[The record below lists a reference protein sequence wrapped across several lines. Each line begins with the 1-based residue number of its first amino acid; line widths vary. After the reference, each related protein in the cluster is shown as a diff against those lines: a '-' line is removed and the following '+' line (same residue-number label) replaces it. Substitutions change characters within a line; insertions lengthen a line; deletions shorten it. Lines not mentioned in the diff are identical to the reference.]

1 MICRTKL
8 RRHSVEIA
16 EFTLNTLFQTFKLTY
31 SVLHSVEKWKIYS
44 DRKNIS
50 SNQLFSNF
58 FTRNFTF
65 TKYLTEKSKLAFSV
79 TPTGNF
85 FRQFISLVLS
95 YSILYE
101 KYLIILMPNS
111 VALTNFSWNQC
122 KSSKFINFLILRE
135 TDVHLRSLTSF
146 FREIEVVLL

>member
-85 FRQFISLVLS
+85 FRQFISLVILS
-95 YSILYE
+95 KCVAFTKFLTKTSI
-101 KYLIILMPNS
+101 IILS
-111 VALTNFSWNQC
+111 TLLRKTHQYLFCQ
-122 KSSKFINFLILRE
+122 INVF
-135 TDVHLRSLTSF
+135 
-146 FREIEVVLL
+146 